1 MNPLPEFRVDP
12 NKKKRAPKSCSCL
25 AYTDAV
31 LLLSI
36 LARRLSF
43 FKQVSFF
50 IGKAVVTDDTPIVN
64 YTEYALVD
72 VLPFKEKHEV

>member
-12 NKKKRAPKSCSCL
+12 NKKKTGAKI
-25 AYTDAV
+25 
-31 LLLSI
+31 LLLLGVYGRCVAAVDFSPQTF
-36 LARRLSF
+36 L
-43 FKQVSFF
+43 F